1 MKQDFEKLFDLSG
14 KVAMITGAA
23 SGIGNGTAKF
33 LAEAGAIVVL
43 LDINEEKGNIAKEE
57 IVKLGNKAEFLKCD
71 VTKIVDCQNVA
82 NITKE
87 KFGKIN
93 ILVNCAGIIY
103 RKNTVDLPEKD
114 WDLAINVTL
123 KSIYLMSK
131 YIIPIMAEGGG
142 GSIINIGSG
151 WGLKG
156 GENAVSYC
164 AAKGGVWNLTR
175 AMAIDHGAQNIRV
188 NCVCPGDIDTPLLR
202 SECAQLGLDEK
213 KFLAKCADRPLN
225 RIGTP
230 IDVAKAVFFYA
241 SDMSMWVTGSN
252 LVVDGGGLA

>member
-1 MKQDFEKLFDLSG
+1 
-14 KVAMITGAA
+14 
-23 SGIGNGTAKF
+23 
-33 LAEAGAIVVL
+33 
-43 LDINEEKGNIAKEE
+43 
-57 IVKLGNKAEFLKCD
+57 
-71 VTKIVDCQNVA
+71 
-82 NITKE
+82 
-87 KFGKIN
+87 
-93 ILVNCAGIIY
+93 
-103 RKNTVDLPEKD
+103 
-114 WDLAINVTL
+114 
-123 KSIYLMSK
+123 MSK

-151 WGLKG
+151 WSLKG

-202 SECAQLGLDEK
+202 SECTQLGLDEK
-213 KFLAKCADRPLN
+213 KFLAESADRPLN

-230 IDVAKAVFFYA
+230 LDVAKAVFFYA

>member
-1 MKQDFEKLFDLSG
+1 MKLSFEKLFDLSG
-14 KVAMITGAA
+14 KIAMITGAA
-23 SGIGNGTAKF
+23 SGIGNGIAKF
-33 LAEAGAIVVL
+33 LAEAGATVVL
-43 LDINEEKGNIAKEE
+43 LDINEEKGIIAKEE
-57 IVKLGNKAEFLKCD
+57 IVKSGNKAEFLECD
-71 VTKIVDCQNVA
+71 VTKINDCQNVA
-82 NITKE
+82 NRTKE

-103 RKNTVDLPEKD
+103 RKNAVDLPEKN
-114 WDLAINVTL
+114 WDLAIDATL
-123 KSIYLMSK
+123 KSVYLMSK
-131 YIIPIMAEGGG
+131 HIIPIMAEGGG

-151 WGLKG
+151 WSLKG

-175 AMAIDHGAQNIRV
+175 AMAIDHGAQNIRI

-202 SECAQLGLDEK
+202 SECAQLGLNEE
-213 KFLAKCADRPLN
+213 KFLAESADRPLH

-241 SDMSMWVTGSN
+241 SDMSTWVTGSN

>member
-1 MKQDFEKLFDLSG
+1 MSAGHLSVKLF
-14 KVAMITGAA
+14 
-23 SGIGNGTAKF
+23 
-33 LAEAGAIVVL
+33 
-43 LDINEEKGNIAKEE
+43 AKEE
-57 IVKLGNKAEFLKCD
+57 IVKSGNKAEFLKCD
-71 VTKIVDCQNVA
+71 VTKIADCQNVA

-131 YIIPIMAEGGG
+131 YVIPIMAEGGG

-151 WGLKG
+151 WSLKG

-175 AMAIDHGAQNIRV
+175 AMAID
-188 NCVCPGDIDTPLLR
+188 
-202 SECAQLGLDEK
+202 
-213 KFLAKCADRPLN
+213 
-225 RIGTP
+225 
-230 IDVAKAVFFYA
+230 
-241 SDMSMWVTGSN
+241 
-252 LVVDGGGLA
+252 

>member
-43 LDINEEKGNIAKEE
+43 LDINEGKGNIAKEE

-131 YIIPIMAEGGG
+131 
-142 GSIINIGSG
+142 
-151 WGLKG
+151 
-156 GENAVSYC
+156 
-164 AAKGGVWNLTR
+164 
-175 AMAIDHGAQNIRV
+175 
-188 NCVCPGDIDTPLLR
+188 
-202 SECAQLGLDEK
+202 
-213 KFLAKCADRPLN
+213 
-225 RIGTP
+225 
-230 IDVAKAVFFYA
+230 
-241 SDMSMWVTGSN
+241 
-252 LVVDGGGLA
+252 